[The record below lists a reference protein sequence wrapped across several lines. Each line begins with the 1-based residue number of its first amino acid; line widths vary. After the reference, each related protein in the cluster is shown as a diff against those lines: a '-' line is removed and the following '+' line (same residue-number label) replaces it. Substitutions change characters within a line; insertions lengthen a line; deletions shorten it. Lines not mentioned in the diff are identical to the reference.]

1 MDQAVEALR
10 SGNPADAEW
19 TLRKHLLEAPR
30 DAAALAKLA
39 ELVLSRNEIE
49 CHALLASLN
58 PFAPLVNTLRRTP
71 WSWSVRLDADRR
83 HQ

>member
-1 MDQAVEALR
+1 MLSSMQSNQTASALKSRLAMDQAVEALR

-39 ELVLSRNEIE
+39 ELVLSRN
-49 CHALLASLN
+49 
-58 PFAPLVNTLRRTP
+58 R
-71 WSWSVRLDADRR
+71 DR
-83 HQ
+83 